1 MSKAR
6 QMPANSRV
14 TALMVEVSGLDI
26 SGLLG
31 SSVSHSQ
38 AELGIW
44 EPRVETKSVVIDLLD
59 GILFFLELGDLDP

>member
-1 MSKAR
+1 
-6 QMPANSRV
+6 
-14 TALMVEVSGLDI
+14 MVEVSGLDI